1 MLGGAFRLSLKVKL
15 SLLITVLLTVA
26 VVLVSA
32 FLLRQQQEALTAEMT
47 KRGHAIAQNLAA
59 GARNALLV
67 DDELALNVLVN
78 EAMSDPD
85 VAYIA
90 IADHEGRARAHSDI
104 TLVGRPLQ
112 RPAKAT
118 PIGEV
123 AAVQTYVSPEHGSVI
138 DFSVPLTFRNVG
150 VGAVYVGFSQ
160 ASMHRALTA
169 ARNDTALITAVM
181 LAVGVAGAVTL
192 ATLLSRPIRQLM
204 EGTRRIAEG
213 DFAVALAVP
222 SRDEIGAL
230 TEAFNQMARSLGEK
244 EHIKRAFSRYVAREV
259 VDQILKDPEHLVLTG
274 ERREVTVLFCD
285 VRGFTPTA
293 ERLSPEEV
301 VGLLN
306 NFYNLMID
314 TIFRYQG
321 TVDKFLGDGVMAVFG
336 APIYRQDHAVQAVRA
351 ALDMQVGIRALSD
364 RLVEEGKDPIAVG
377 IGVNAGEAIAGTVG
391 TDERME
397 YTVIGD
403 NVNLAARLE
412 ANALAGQILI
422 SEQTYRRVEE
432 QVTARS
438 LGRIKVKGKQGEI
451 GVYEVVGATAALA
464 RGTT

>member
-1 MLGGAFRLSLKVKL
+1 M
-15 SLLITVLLTVA
+15 
-26 VVLVSA
+26 
-32 FLLRQQQEALTAEMT
+32 
-47 KRGHAIAQNLAA
+47 N
-59 GARNALLV
+59 
-67 DDELALNVLVN
+67 
-78 EAMSDPD
+78 DPD

-90 IADHEGRARAHSDI
+90 IADHDGRARAHSDV

-112 RPAKAT
+112 RPAKIA
-118 PIGEV
+118 PIGDV

-138 DFSVPLTFRNVG
+138 DFSVPLTFSNVG
-150 VGAVYVGFSQ
+150 VGAVYVGFTQ

-169 ARNDTALITAVM
+169 ARSYTALITAVM
-181 LAVGVAGAVTL
+181 LAVGVAGAFGL
-192 ATLLSRPIRQLM
+192 ATLLSRPIRRLM

-213 DFAVALAVP
+213 DFSVALAVP

-230 TEAFNQMARSLGEK
+230 TEAFNRMARSLGEK

-259 VDQILKDPEHLVLTG
+259 VDQILKDPENLVLTG

-351 ALDMQVGIRALSD
+351 ALDMQAGIRALSD

-422 SEQTYRRVEE
+422 SEQTYRRVED
-432 QVTARS
+432 QVTARA

-451 GVYEVVGATAALA
+451 GVYEVVGASAALA

>member
-1 MLGGAFRLSLKVKL
+1 MPGGAFRLSLKVKL
-15 SLLITVLLTVA
+15 SVLITVLLTSA

-32 FLLRQQQEALTAEMT
+32 FLLRQQQDALTAEMT

-90 IADHEGRARAHSDI
+90 IADHDGRARAHSDI
-104 TLVGRPLQ
+104 TLVGRPLE
-112 RPAKAT
+112 RPAKVA
-118 PIGEV
+118 PVGETAV
-123 AAVQTYVSPEHGSVI
+123 VQTYVSPQHGSVI
-138 DFSVPLTFRNVG
+138 DFSVPLTFRNVR

-160 ASMHRALTA
+160 GSMHRALTA
-169 ARNDTALITAVM
+169 ARTYTAVITAVM
-181 LAVGVAGAVTL
+181 LAVGIAGAFGL
-192 ATLLSRPIRQLM
+192 ATLLSRPIRRLM

-213 DFAVALAVP
+213 DFAVSLAIP

-230 TEAFNQMARSLGEK
+230 TDAFNQMARSLGEK

-285 VRGFTPTA
+285 VRGFTPMA

-301 VGLLN
+301 VALLN

-336 APIYRQDHAVQAVRA
+336 APIYRKDHAVQAVRA
-351 ALDMQVGIRALSD
+351 ALEIQGGIRALSD
-364 RLVEEGKDPIAVG
+364 RLVAEGKDAIAVG

-412 ANALAGQILI
+412 SNALAGQILI
-422 SEQTYRRVEE
+422 SEQTYRMVQA

-438 LGRIKVKGKQGEI
+438 LGKIKVKGKQGEI
-451 GVYEVVGATAALA
+451 GVYEVVSSSAALA
-464 RGTT
+464 RGLA

>member
-78 EAMSDPD
+78 EAMNDPD

-90 IADHEGRARAHSDI
+90 IADHDGRARAHSDV

-112 RPAKAT
+112 RPAKIA
-118 PIGEV
+118 PIGDV

-138 DFSVPLTFRNVG
+138 DFSVPLTFSNVG
-150 VGAVYVGFSQ
+150 VGAVYVGFTQ

-169 ARNDTALITAVM
+169 ARSYTALITAVM
-181 LAVGVAGAVTL
+181 LAVGVAGAFGL
-192 ATLLSRPIRQLM
+192 ATLLSRPIRRLM

-213 DFAVALAVP
+213 DFSVALAVP

-230 TEAFNQMARSLGEK
+230 TEAFNRMARSLGEK

-259 VDQILKDPEHLVLTG
+259 VDQILKDPENLVLTG

-351 ALDMQVGIRALSD
+351 ALDMQAGIRALSD

-422 SEQTYRRVEE
+422 SEQTYRRVED
-432 QVTARS
+432 QVTARA

-451 GVYEVVGATAALA
+451 GVYEVVGASAALA

>member
-1 MLGGAFRLSLKVKL
+1 MLGGALRLSLKVKL
-15 SLLITVLLTVA
+15 SLLITVLLTAA

-32 FLLRQQQEALTAEMT
+32 FLLQQQQQALTAEMT

-78 EAMSDPD
+78 EAVSDPD

-90 IADHEGRARAHSDI
+90 IADHDGRARAHSDV
-104 TLVGRPLQ
+104 TLVGRALERPGTVAPLADVVQ
-112 RPAKAT
+112 
-118 PIGEV
+118 
-123 AAVQTYVSPEHGSVI
+123 VQTYQSPAHGPVI
-138 DFSVPLTFRNVG
+138 DFSVPLTFRNVR

-160 ASMHRALTA
+160 ASMRRALTA
-169 ARNDTALITAVM
+169 ARNYTAGITALM
-181 LAVGVAGAVTL
+181 LAVGVTGAFVL
-192 ATLLSRPIRQLM
+192 ATLLSRPIQRLM

-213 DFAVALAVP
+213 DFAVTLAVP

-259 VDQILKDPEHLVLTG
+259 VDQILKDPENLVLTG

-293 ERLSPEEV
+293 ERLAPEEV
-301 VGLLN
+301 VALLN
-306 NFYNLMID
+306 AFYNLMID

-336 APIYRQDHAVQAVRA
+336 APIYRRDHAVQAVRA
-351 ALDMQVGIRALSD
+351 ALEMQAGIRALSD
-364 RLVEEGKDPIAVG
+364 RLVTEGKDPIAVG
-377 IGVNAGEAIAGTVG
+377 IGINAGEAIAGTVG

-412 ANALAGQILI
+412 SSALAGQILI
-422 SEQTYRRVEE
+422 SEQTFRVVEDH
-432 QVTARS
+432 VTARA
-438 LGRIKVKGKQGEI
+438 LGRLKVKGKQGEI
-451 GVYEVVGATAALA
+451 GVYEVVAASPPLA
-464 RGTT
+464 RSMA

>member
-1 MLGGAFRLSLKVKL
+1 MPGGAFRLSLKVKL
-15 SLLITVLLTVA
+15 SVLITVLLTSA

-32 FLLRQQQEALTAEMT
+32 FLLRQQQDALTAEMT

-90 IADHEGRARAHSDI
+90 IADHDGRARAHSDI
-104 TLVGRPLQ
+104 TLVGRPLE
-112 RPAKAT
+112 RPDKVA
-118 PIGEV
+118 PVGETAV
-123 AAVQTYVSPEHGSVI
+123 VQTYVSPQHGSVI
-138 DFSVPLTFRNVG
+138 DFSVPLTFRNVR
-150 VGAVYVGFSQ
+150 VGSVYVGFSQ

-169 ARNDTALITAVM
+169 ARTYTAVITAVM
-181 LAVGVAGAVTL
+181 LAVGIAGAFGL
-192 ATLLSRPIRQLM
+192 ATLLSRPIRRLM

-213 DFAVALAVP
+213 DFAVALAIP

-230 TEAFNQMARSLGEK
+230 TDAFNQMARSLGEK

-285 VRGFTPTA
+285 VRGFTPMA

-301 VGLLN
+301 VALLN
-306 NFYNLMID
+306 HFYNLMID

-336 APIYRQDHAVQAVRA
+336 APIYRKDHAVQAVRA
-351 ALDMQVGIRALSD
+351 ALEIQGGIRALSD
-364 RLVEEGKDPIAVG
+364 RLVAEGKDAIAVG

-397 YTVIGD
+397 YSPRGSSPTRWPD
-403 NVNLAARLE
+403 
-412 ANALAGQILI
+412 
-422 SEQTYRRVEE
+422 
-432 QVTARS
+432 RS
-438 LGRIKVKGKQGEI
+438 
-451 GVYEVVGATAALA
+451 
-464 RGTT
+464 